1 MQHTCM
7 GETASYNNEAALLL
21 CVFHQPTPNCWPP
34 LQPQNDCRTALMY
47 AAEGGESEV
56 AELLLAMGA
65 DPNLQSRV
73 RIGYKGM
80 SVPQ

>member
-1 MQHTCM
+1 M
-7 GETASYNNEAALLL
+7 
-21 CVFHQPTPNCWPP
+21 
-34 LQPQNDCRTALMY
+34 TALMF

-73 RIGYKGM
+73 RIGYKRM